1 MKIKVITFLT
11 AILFV
16 TACASSKM
24 IDSTS
29 QELVAPSADKA
40 QIVFIRS
47 SFVGSAIQSTIFD
60 VTSSDSQFIG
70 ILSNGK
76 KLSYTVDPGEHTFMV
91 VSEAAD
97 FMKANMV
104 GGKTYYAMVT
114 PRMGAWKARFS
125 MHPVRS
131 GSGGEFQYG
140 SDKFQEFL
148 KESEFTENTP
158 ESTAW
163 YQENREDIAIKQNE
177 YWAVW
182 QEKSEG
188 DQEERTL
195 FANDG
200 I

>member
-1 MKIKVITFLT
+1 MKTRIITSLT
-11 AILFV
+11 AILLA
-16 TACASSKM
+16 TGCASSKM
-24 IDSTS
+24 IDRAS
-29 QELVAPSADKA
+29 QELVAPSADTA

-47 SFVGSAIQSTIFD
+47 SFVGSAIQASIFD
-60 VTSSDSQFIG
+60 ATSTDAQFIG

-76 KLSYTVDPGEHTFMV
+76 KLSYMVDPGEHTFMV

-125 MHPVRS
+125 MHPVRK
-131 GSGGEFQYG
+131 GKGGEFQYE
-140 SDKFQEFL
+140 SDRFQGFL
-148 KESEFTENTP
+148 KDSKFTENTP
-158 ESTAW
+158 ASTAW
-163 YQENREDIAIKQNE
+163 YEENRQNVATKQAD

-182 QEKSEG
+182 QQKSEG
-188 DQEERTL
+188 EQEKRTL
-195 FANDG
+195 YPKDG